1 MFKLKSI
8 AIAVAFACASQVP
21 AQAYAQTSAQNG
33 ELGSIRSEIKQMREL
48 YEKRI
53 RELEKRLSEAEAKVG
68 KAETAATTAAG
79 KAEQSASKAE
89 TAASAAASAR
99 SAENSFNPAMSLIL
113 QGTFAKSSRDPG
125 QYQITGFVPSGGEV
139 APPKRSFGVGETE
152 LHMSASIDPY
162 FRGVAIMAVAPEGGI
177 EVEEGYFQTTALP
190 HGLTFKGGRYFSGLG
205 YLNEQHQ
212 HAWDFQ
218 DAPLVYKAFLGNQLK
233 QDGVQLKW
241 LAPTDLF
248 LELGVELAAGDKFP
262 GSDRNKNG
270 VGGSALFG
278 HLGGDI
284 GQSTAWR
291 VGASQL
297 WTSPKDRSYSD
308 TDTLG
313 GAVNNTF
320 TGSAKLFALDGVLKW
335 SPNGN
340 ATDRNFKLQGEYFRL
355 RQDGTLTYND
365 SAGSA
370 VFNSVSGPLQA
381 DQSGGYLQGVYQFYP
396 RWRAGYRYDTL
407 RYGNLSNGIVNNGAG
422 PSAANFPVLSS
433 HSPSRNSLML
443 DFSPTEFSRF
453 RLQFA
458 ADKSRLGVTD
468 NQVMLQYVHSLGAH
482 GAHKF

>member
-8 AIAVAFACASQVP
+8 AIAVAFACASHVP

-53 RELEKRLSEAEAKVG
+53 QELEKRLSEAEAKVG

-241 LAPTDLF
+241 LAPTDL
-248 LELGVELAAGDKFP
+248 LIAIKTGLAGVRCSVTSVVI
-262 GSDRNKNG
+262 SDRARRG
-270 VGGSALFG
+270 VSALRSCG
-278 HLGGDI
+278 PRLK
-284 GQSTAWR
+284 TA
-291 VGASQL
+291 V
-297 WTSPKDRSYSD
+297 T
-308 TDTLG
+308 
-313 GAVNNTF
+313 
-320 TGSAKLFALDGVLKW
+320 
-335 SPNGN
+335 
-340 ATDRNFKLQGEYFRL
+340 AT
-355 RQDGTLTYND
+355 
-365 SAGSA
+365 
-370 VFNSVSGPLQA
+370 P
-381 DQSGGYLQGVYQFYP
+381 
-396 RWRAGYRYDTL
+396 
-407 RYGNLSNGIVNNGAG
+407 I
-422 PSAANFPVLSS
+422 PSAERSTTRLPAAPNYS
-433 HSPSRNSLML
+433 HS
-443 DFSPTEFSRF
+443 T
-453 RLQFA
+453 
-458 ADKSRLGVTD
+458 VC
-468 NQVMLQYVHSLGAH
+468 
-482 GAHKF
+482 